1 MLMKFE
7 IAQGTAADIETI
19 AAFQVAMAMESEG
32 TVLDKEIV
40 ERGVRAVAIDA
51 AKGRYYVA
59 KAGGKVVGSMMLT
72 MEWSDWNA
80 CWYWWIQS
88 VYVVPEYR
96 GQGAFTQMYNAL
108 KDEARSNDVA
118 QLRLYVDD
126 ANEPALRRYQKVG
139 MHQSHYL
146 MYEETV

>member
-1 MLMKFE
+1 MKFE
-7 IAQGTAADIETI
+7 ITQGVDADVETI
-19 AAFQVAMAMESEG
+19 AAFQVEMAMESEG
-32 TVLDKEIV
+32 TVLNKDIV
-40 ERGVRAVAIDA
+40 SRGVRAVVEDA
-51 AKGRYYVA
+51 SKGRYYVA
-59 KAGGKVVGSMMLT
+59 KADGKVVGSMMLT

-108 KDEARSNDVA
+108 REEAKTNNVA

-126 ANEPALRRYQKVG
+126 TNEPALRRYQKVG
-139 MHQSHYL
+139 MHESHYL
-146 MYEETV
+146 MYEETI